1 MKKFFGVFICLML
14 GVGLLAAPNAGA
26 TAYDP
31 TGYPGNV
38 PQPPPTA
45 MINNHG
51 MLGDFLIGDFYRA
64 VVNDQFFDG
73 SNVATYISIEN
84 VSKYWVAAHVR
95 LRSGRF
101 SIEVLDFPILL
112 SPYDV
117 FWFQF
122 QAIPKAGGG
131 LDRVE
136 IISTDKKTIE
146 YSGLNTLS
154 AIPGATVSYDPAT
167 GLLKMSLNNYI
178 LKSFNFDNPDYA
190 QLNETTQ
197 GYVEV
202 IGLFAIA
209 STNGLNF
216 YDLMKA
222 LWTDSVGNPLPGTT
236 APNYASLLKNDG
248 SLVRYTALDV
258 SKYLGGHVFVGD
270 FQTGLYMGYTM
281 KAIKDFRAGLGAHRD
296 FCIRGQYNGTG
307 KVLVNP
313 ATILYNYTDI
323 SSVDPAYTA
332 PDWATDFGPTANDGD
347 SQYASGGG
355 VDTRAPGACSA
366 WCSRTASFSLDEF
379 DNALYKDSLYSTFFN
394 TGFSGKTYSLIS
406 LLAPSKFLHW
416 FYDDESGLG
425 GLYSFTDDCW
435 PVGSIS
441 QAYSLRAKLPI
452 DNVYDGIGNIC
463 VETYGIWDLEEKTIR
478 ISSPGVPFRLPYEL
492 NFVPVGYESYVFLQ
506 DFCYLVAGDQSPFWF
521 YASDAQAGRYKL
533 DHFTYCDG
541 YYGGDPR
548 VTDPYYVTKNCG
560 SYYCG
565 TNADYLLPIGELPV
579 LALGMDVEGTNYPH
593 ARLFEIQWDNP
604 ERSGLKL
611 GYDGNGK

>member
-14 GVGLLAAPNAGA
+14 GVGLLVAPNAGA

-64 VVNDQFFDG
+64 VVNDQFFEG
-73 SNVATYISIEN
+73 SNVATYVSIEN

-95 LRSGRF
+95 LRSGRY

-122 QAIPKAGGG
+122 QAVPKAGGG

-136 IISTDKKTIE
+136 IISTDKRTIE

-167 GLLKMSLNNYI
+167 GVLKMSLNNYI
-178 LKSFNFDNPDYA
+178 LQSFTSIKNAEYKT
-190 QLNETTQ
+190 LNETTQ

-216 YDLMKA
+216 YDLMRA
-222 LWTDSVGNPLPGTT
+222 LWTDTVGNTLPGPN
-236 APNYASLLKNDG
+236 APADKYASLLKNDG

-258 SKYLGGHVFVGD
+258 AKYLGGHVFVGD

-296 FCIRGQYNGTG
+296 LCIRGAYNGG
-307 KVLVNP
+307 GVLVNP
-313 ATILYNYTDI
+313 ATILYDYYNDA
-323 SSVDPAYTA
+323 AYNA
-332 PDWATDFGPTANDGD
+332 SDWATDFGPTANDGD
-347 SQYASGGG
+347 STYGYTG
-355 VDTRAPGACSA
+355 APGTCTNVCSK
-366 WCSRTASFSLDEF
+366 SVSFSLDEF

-394 TGFSGKTYSLIS
+394 TGFSGKTYSMIS

-416 FYDDESGLG
+416 YFSSASGLK
-425 GLYSFTDDCW
+425 GLNTFTNDCW

-441 QAYSLRAKLPI
+441 QAYSLRAKLPV
-452 DNVYDGIGNIC
+452 DSVTSGVGNIC
-463 VETYGIWDLEEKTIR
+463 VESYGFWDLEEKAIR
-478 ISSPGVPFRLPYEL
+478 ISSPGIGFRLPYEL
-492 NFVPVGYESYVFLQ
+492 NFLPVGYESYLFLE
-506 DFCYLVAGDQSPFWF
+506 DFCYLVPTDQTPFWF
-521 YASDAQAGRYKL
+521 YASDAKAGRFKL

-548 VTDPYYVTKNCG
+548 ITDSYYVTKDCTGFACVSNPL
-560 SYYCG
+560 
-565 TNADYLLPIGELPV
+565 YLLPLSELPV
-579 LALGMDVEGTNYPH
+579 LALGMDTEGTNYPH

-604 ERSGLKL
+604 ASYGTKL
-611 GYDGNGK
+611 GYDGAGK